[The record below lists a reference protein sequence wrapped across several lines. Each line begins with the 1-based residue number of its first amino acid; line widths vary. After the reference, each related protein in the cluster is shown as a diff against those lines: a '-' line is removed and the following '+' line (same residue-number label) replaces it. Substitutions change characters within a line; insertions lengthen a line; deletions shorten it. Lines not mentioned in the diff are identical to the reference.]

1 MSKSN
6 KERPEKPT
14 GVEIS
19 SGNVFLEDGDYY
31 CLSTFSFM
39 PFSCAHEWDSWGYLL
54 VCCDVI
60 SVRMDVLWPDQ
71 YPFIE
76 FHKYCTH

>member
-19 SGNVFLEDGDYY
+19 SGNVFLEDGEYC

-39 PFSCAHEWDSWGYLL
+39 PFPVPMNGIVGGIYW
-54 VCCDVI
+54 
-60 SVRMDVLWPDQ
+60 SVV
-71 YPFIE
+71 
-76 FHKYCTH
+76 T